1 MAPRTTSICR
11 LDAVEDGKDADVVES
26 VPELGR
32 IYNVGRARLLV
43 PLIVSTPLS
52 NDPGM
57 VSASKLDLRELSVY
71 NRRQRVVES
80 IEESPT

>member
-1 MAPRTTSICR
+1 MEHSLWPLERRQYAGPTR
-11 LDAVEDGKDADVVES
+11 LKDGKGADVVES
-26 VPELGR
+26 VPEFGR

-57 VSASKLDLRELSVY
+57 VSASKLDLGELSV
-71 NRRQRVVES
+71 
-80 IEESPT
+80 